1 MVSFCSSRINL
12 IGNLIRKYKERVNWM
27 MLSESW
33 ALFGGNIAPKGANSS
48 SPGCE
53 QILGISMDCGAPK
66 LSPINRIFSL
76 SIYFS
81 LCFSCVSYEKY
92 WHSAQGRY
100 TQHMQGYCY
109 KPVVTRWLIGRL
121 FFHHLFDLKLFP
133 REVAFSYSGVAL
145 WTLFMFLPHCDVCFE
160 NIVQIGDI

>member
-100 TQHMQGYCY
+100 THNKCKVIATNLWWLAGSLEDFSSIICLISNSSRERWPFLTQELHCGHCLCFYLT
-109 KPVVTRWLIGRL
+109 VTCVLRI
-121 FFHHLFDLKLFP
+121 
-133 REVAFSYSGVAL
+133 
-145 WTLFMFLPHCDVCFE
+145 
-160 NIVQIGDI
+160 